1 VADLEKTIID
11 IRETLEKAY
20 PVILKLAGFL
30 EDKDMGKAAPG
41 FEELRKKIEPIIK
54 TDEEQLGD
62 YRKAREKFIKEASF
76 TTFNRLVGL
85 KALET
90 RGLLEYTVIT
100 KNAATGGLS
109 EAHYLYASRNPEIT
123 GKPGQGINDVLEE
136 EFKKLSEE
144 LPQLYNGGRYGF
156 LPRGGDT
163 MKVIDLINSIPEEEW
178 KKDDIIG
185 WVYQYY
191 QSAEKRIAYSEIAN
205 KKRISTRDK
214 LIAVTQFYTEDYIVK
229 YLVDNTL
236 GRYWIEMHP
245 ESSLKKNLKYLDR
258 HSDFMGR
265 EKKSVKEIKLI
276 DPACGSGHFLLYAFE
291 LFYEMYLEEGYE
303 ENIPEMIVANNLYGL
318 DIDPRAIQLTALS
331 LYLKAK
337 SIDRNSKLRKSNLY
351 SLDVSRFDEKKL
363 MEATGFVDLSNKLY
377 KNVFSTITSL
387 KNLDMI
393 GSLFR
398 VKPLKKHK
406 KKKET
411 VEELFSTSSEVF
423 SSVIKRLKESIEANL
438 PSQRDAMSSLL
449 GNEYKQEINAIS
461 LLLEKYDVVVTNP
474 PYRDSGTLSN
484 YMKNFLREYYPD
496 SKSDMYSAFIEKCL
510 DLTDEEGLLGMV
522 TMQSFMFISSHE
534 KLREKILNDSRIVSM
549 VHLGP
554 WAFKSIGGEV
564 VNTAMFTIRKTKTNL
579 VSSSHSIKD
588 LSYDE
593 KIPAIESCLS
603 KGTERSYKVNQAEF
617 TKIPGSPFVYWIS
630 DKIRELFQKYEP
642 LEKQTE
648 IVVGLQTGDNDRF
661 LRFWW
666 EVNPEDISK
675 DYKIDRKKW
684 VPYAKGGP
692 YNKWYGNLWWVVN
705 WENDGKEIKEFVD
718 DKGKQ
723 KSIPRN
729 ESYYFKEGL
738 TYTVTT
744 SSGPTY
750 RKLPANSIFDVKG
763 SAIFPNKQFDLELLS
778 VLSSKVF
785 SYMSLAIRPNVDLS
799 VGDLK
804 TIPIPDLSAL
814 VNKTISSEHVNSIL
828 NSKLSTQKIALFSI
842 ADNCIN
848 IKKALY
854 SFHIIERD
862 FKHDPLSWGIEQVRG
877 NFSPGKLITN
887 ALKAFFVHKAELE
900 AELLIN
906 EALNDELVFKLYELL
921 PEDKT
926 LQDVLKEYEAQN
938 SPNEIQSGQ
947 FAPVIEVLRSEGFP
961 VGAYPEREL
970 SGAERD
976 ELVKIY
982 LTHRHDRGSGNS
994 QAIKGMDFGIV
1005 EEIAERLKVSPK
1017 TVVEALKAIDE
1028 LPSEAVKNVLSE
1040 HIQALVLEIMKEDDD
1055 GIVPLHSNTRERNLF
1070 LRLQDKWREL
1080 GIGDHYDQIERYL
1093 GMDIDKYLKKQFF
1106 KEHTKRFKNKPI
1118 IWHLVSEKE
1127 NISFFVLHHKW
1138 SQDRLLL
1145 LKSRYLSEIE
1155 NTLNNML
1162 ASETDERKRQK
1173 FIAQLDELEVFGKK
1187 LSELLDEGYD
1197 PKVDDGVA
1205 KNIAPLQ
1212 HKSLLKTKV
1221 LSDKLKNKMLNVEW

>member
-1 VADLEKTIID
+1 VADLEKTIIE

-20 PVILKLAGFL
+20 PIILKLAGFL
-30 EDKDMGKAAPG
+30 EDKDTGKAAPG
-41 FEELRKKIEPIIK
+41 FEELRNKIEPIIK

-62 YRKAREKFIKEASF
+62 YQKAHEKFIKEASF

-90 RGLLEYTVIT
+90 RGLLEYSVIS
-100 KNAATGGLS
+100 KSAATGGLS

-123 GKPGQGINDVLEE
+123 SKPGQGINDVLEE

-163 MKVIDLINSIPEEEW
+163 MKAIDLINSIPEEEW
-178 KKDDIIG
+178 EKDDIIG

-191 QSAEKRIAYSEIAN
+191 QSAEKKIAYSEIAN
-205 KKRISTRDK
+205 RKKISTRDK

-245 ESSLKKNLKYLDR
+245 ESSLKENLKYLDR
-258 HSDFMGR
+258 HSEFIER
-265 EKKSVKEIKLI
+265 EKKSVREIKLI

-291 LFYEMYLEEGYE
+291 LFYDMYLEEGYE

-318 DIDPRAIQLTALS
+318 DIDTRAIQLTALS

-337 SIDRNSKLRKSNLY
+337 SINRNSKLRKSNLY
-351 SLDVSRFDEKKL
+351 SLDVGRFDEKKL

-398 VKPLKKHK
+398 VKPFKRHK
-406 KKKET
+406 KKKDAIG
-411 VEELFSTSSEVF
+411 ELFSTSYEAF
-423 SSVIKRLKESIEANL
+423 SSVIKRLKTSIEANL
-438 PSQRDAMSSLL
+438 PSQRDAISSLL

-474 PYRDSGTLSN
+474 PYRDSGTLSD

-496 SKSDMYSAFIEKCL
+496 SKNDMYSAFIEKCL

-564 VNTAMFTIRKTKTNL
+564 VNTTMFTIRKTKTNL
-579 VSSSHSIKD
+579 VSSFHSVKD
-588 LSYDE
+588 LLYDE
-593 KIPAIESCLS
+593 KIPAIEFCLL
-603 KGTERSYKVNQAEF
+603 KGTKRSYKINQTEF
-617 TKIPGSPFVYWIS
+617 TKIPGLPFVYWIS
-630 DKIRELFQKYEP
+630 DKIRDLFQKYEP
-642 LEKQTE
+642 LKKYAKVVAGSQTS
-648 IVVGLQTGDNDRF
+648 DNDRF

-666 EVNPEDISK
+666 EVNAEDISK
-675 DYKIDRKKW
+675 DYKTDRKKW

-705 WENDGKEIKEFVD
+705 WENDGEEIKKYVIECYPYLN
-718 DKGKQ
+718 GKYEYVV
-723 KSIPRN
+723 KN

-738 TYTVTT
+738 TIQRVTSGIPSVRLF
-744 SSGPTY
+744 SS
-750 RKLPANSIFDVKG
+750 NHIFDSAVN
-763 SAIFPNKQFDLELLS
+763 AIFIESLSPLALMALIMSRTYAYLILNKNPTTNKQQ
-778 VLSSKVF
+778 
-785 SYMSLAIRPNVDLS
+785 
-799 VGDLK
+799 GDA
-804 TIPIPDLSAL
+804 TNIPIPD
-814 VNKTISSEHVNSIL
+814 ISQ
-828 NSKLSTQKIALFSI
+828 KSTDLFIEISRK
-842 ADNCIN
+842 CIE
-848 IKKALY
+848 IKKDLY

-862 FKHDPLSWGIEQVRG
+862 FRHDPLSWGIEQVRESS
-877 NFSPGKLITN
+877 SPNKLVTN

-906 EALNDELVFKLYELL
+906 EALNDEEVFKLYELL

-926 LQDVLKEYEAQN
+926 LQDVLKEYEAQD
-938 SPNEIQSGQ
+938 SVDEFQSRL
-947 FAPVIEVLRSEGFP
+947 FDPVVEVLRSEGFP
-961 VGAYPEREL
+961 VGAYPERKL
-970 SGAERD
+970 SDAERA
-976 ELVKIY
+976 ELREIY
-982 LTHRHDRGSGNS
+982 LTHRHDRGSGKS
-994 QAIKGMDFGIV
+994 EAINGMDLGIV
-1005 EEIAERLKVSPK
+1005 EEIAGRLKVSPK
-1017 TVVEALKAIDE
+1017 TVVEELKAMDE
-1028 LPSEAVKNVLSE
+1028 LPPEAVKDVLSE
-1040 HIQALVLEIMKEDDD
+1040 HMQALVLEIMKEDDD

-1080 GIGDHYDQIERYL
+1080 GIGDHYDQIEHYL

-1106 KEHTKRFKNKPI
+1106 KEHTKRFKNRPI
-1118 IWHLVSEKE
+1118 VWHLVSEKE
-1127 NISFFVLHHKW
+1127 NIFFFVLHHKW

-1173 FIAQLDELEVFGKK
+1173 FIAQLDELGGFGKK

-1197 PKVDDGVA
+1197 PGVDDGVA

-1212 HKSLLKTKV
+1212 HKGLLKTNV
-1221 LSDKLKNKMLNVEW
+1221 LSEKLKNKMLNVEW